1 MKEELEN
8 ILKEAQEVKNN
19 IKNLQ
24 ELENFRI
31 KFLGKKGLIK
41 NILNKIIELPDN
53 EKKELGS
60 YFNFVKEEIEKIYD
74 ELKKKFEQKS
84 TIKFDLHH
92 PGKKIEKGHLH
103 ILTQAIDEMV
113 NIFSKLGFD
122 LELGKE
128 IVTENENFDSL
139 NMPQNHPSRDVW
151 DTLWIKSDNFNNQRL
166 LLRTHTSAH
175 QVEILKNRNIPFKVI
190 IPGKVYRHEAIDSRH
205 EMQFHQLEGLGV
217 GKSCNLQELK
227 GIFFIFFEE
236 FLGRKLNVVF
246 RTSYFPFTEPSL
258 EVDIEC
264 ILCKGEGCEVCK
276 YSGYLE
282 VAGAGMIHPFVLKQA
297 MIDTNKYYG
306 YAFGLGIER
315 LVMLKYNIP
324 DVRLFHSGDLRFL
337 KQF

>member
-24 ELENFRI
+24 DLENFRI
-31 KFLGKKGLIK
+31 KFLGKKGLLK
-41 NILNKIIELPDN
+41 NILEKIIKLPEN

-74 ELKKKFEQKS
+74 ELKGKLESKPI
-84 TIKFDLHH
+84 IKFDIYH
-92 PGKKIEKGHLH
+92 PGRKIEKGHLH
-103 ILTQAIDEMV
+103 ILTQSINKMV
-113 NIFSKLGFD
+113 SIFSKMGFD

-128 IVTENENFDSL
+128 IVTEYENFDSL
-139 NMPQNHPSRDVW
+139 NMPQDHPSRDMW
-151 DTLWIKSDNFNNQRL
+151 DTLWIKSEKEKL

-175 QVEILKNRNIPFKVI
+175 QVEILKNRNIPLKVI
-190 IPGKVYRHEAIDSRH
+190 IPGKVYRHEATDSRH
-205 EMQFHQLEGLGV
+205 EMQFHQLEGLAV
-217 GKSCNLQELK
+217 GEGCNLQELK
-227 GIFFIFFEE
+227 GVFYIFFEE
-236 FLGRKLNVVF
+236 FFGRKLDIVF

-264 ILCKGEGCEVCK
+264 ILCNGNGCEVCK
-276 YSGYLE
+276 NSGYLE

-324 DVRLFHSGDLRFL
+324 DVRLFHSGDLRFI